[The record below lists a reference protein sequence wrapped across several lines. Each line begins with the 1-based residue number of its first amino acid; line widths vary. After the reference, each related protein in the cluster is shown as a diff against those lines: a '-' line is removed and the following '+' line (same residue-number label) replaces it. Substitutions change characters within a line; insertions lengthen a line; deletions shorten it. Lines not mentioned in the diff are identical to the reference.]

1 MYSMTEA
8 IDILEGRAARY
19 NGDLSDMLKLTPETL
34 WDSPTEL
41 VEFWDDKHLSH
52 IYPQSDYPWMAND
65 WDNIV
70 AEDPDLNMQRG
81 AQVMTPGEL
90 AAAEIDVQLDADLI
104 EVMNIDDSVE
114 ALDALLEASI

>member
-1 MYSMTEA
+1 MTEA

-19 NGDLSDMLKLTPETL
+19 KGDLSDMLKLTPETL

-70 AEDPDLNMQRG
+70 AEDPTINMQRG

-90 AAAEIDVQLDADLI
+90 ALAEIDVQLDADI
-104 EVMNIDDSVE
+104 IDVMNVDDSVE
-114 ALDALLEASI
+114 ALDALLEASM

>member
-34 WDSPTEL
+34 WDSPNEL

-104 EVMNIDDSVE
+104 EMMHMDDSVE
-114 ALDALLEASI
+114 ALDVLLEAAM